1 MITAEECNGAT
12 KKSCATCVSYDGS
25 VCKIDGFIM
34 GSSDCSCEMYK
45 ERPHSSDSEKQSV
58 QQTITDKERRE
69 IAASLRQ
76 IRKKMD
82 GERPPQIPTLAAAVY
97 LLRIAKAVKC
107 GVSGALFY
115 RLADLIDQPTCT
127 FDGTCDRIGY
137 VCSNCGNTVDDMALF
152 GYKFQFCPHCG
163 AKITSVH
170 RLADLI
176 SSCGD
181 RVGEADD

>member
-1 MITAEECNGAT
+1 MTSTGNES
-12 KKSCATCVSYDGS
+12 KKTCATCDRYNGH
-25 VCKIDGFIM
+25 VCNLDGFVI
-34 GSSDCSCEMYK
+34 GSIENYSCAEYR
-45 ERPHSSDSEKQSV
+45 ERQGATDSEKLDARQA
-58 QQTITDKERRE
+58 ITDKERRE

-82 GERPPQIPTLAAAVY
+82 GEKPPQIPTLAAAVY

-137 VCSNCGNTVDDMALF
+137 VCSNCGQAFTRRPIMLCDYGDGIRIEVPF
-152 GYKFQFCPHCG
+152 RYCPYCG
-163 AKITSVH
+163 AEV
-170 RLADLI
+170 
-176 SSCGD
+176 
-181 RVGEADD
+181 VW

>member
-1 MITAEECNGAT
+1 MTNTGTGSKKTCLTCN
-12 KKSCATCVSYDGS
+12 KYDGS

-34 GSSDCSCEMYK
+34 GSRDCSCEMYK

-58 QQTITDKERRE
+58 QQAITDKERRE

-82 GERPPQIPTLAAAVY
+82 GEKPPQIPTLAAAVY

-127 FDGTCDRIGY
+127 FNGHVTALVTSARIAVRPSRAVRSYRAPMAMTSGLRFP
-137 VCSNCGNTVDDMALF
+137 SDTAPTVA
-152 GYKFQFCPHCG
+152 
-163 AKITSVH
+163 
-170 RLADLI
+170 RRW
-176 SSCGD
+176 CGD
-181 RVGEADD
+181 A

>member
-34 GSSDCSCEMYK
+34 GSRDCSCEMYK
-45 ERPHSSDSEKQSV
+45 ERPHSSDIEKQSV

-82 GERPPQIPTLAAAVY
+82 GEKPPQIPTLAAAVY

-137 VCSNCGNTVDDMALF
+137 VCSNCGQAFTRRPIMLCDYGDGVRIEVPF
-152 GYKFQFCPHCG
+152 RYCPYCG
-163 AKITSVH
+163 AEV
-170 RLADLI
+170 
-176 SSCGD
+176 
-181 RVGEADD
+181 VW